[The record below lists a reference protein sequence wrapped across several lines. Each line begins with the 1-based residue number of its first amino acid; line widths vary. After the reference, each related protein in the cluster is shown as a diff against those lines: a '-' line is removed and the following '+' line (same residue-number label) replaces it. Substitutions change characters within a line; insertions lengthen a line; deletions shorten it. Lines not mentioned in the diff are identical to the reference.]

1 MSKLGAMHNV
11 QRPRTETG
19 EFTGAGPL
27 LLVRWLDAPAGHRGK
42 M

>member
-19 EFTGAGPL
+19 EFARAGL
-27 LLVRWLDAPAGHRGK
+27 LLLGGGDVK
-42 M
+42 ETFT